1 MISRDMYQ
9 TIQLEGLFS
18 EYLPPC
24 FKLDEEMLE
33 LEPCKGSDSI
43 PPYSFTM
50 SRFTANEARRTLSI
64 PEIGAYLALNQYM
77 KNNNIIEELLEF
89 IENNPVSFSK
99 VIMNDGSIVKHD
111 QVYGGDETGDTE
123 VKSQYI
129 NNTVKKIILSAG
141 AKKVL
146 KLDIANCY
154 SSLYTHY
161 IPAILL
167 GYESANEEYKKD
179 LKKKAGDTYKKYK
192 RLDAK
197 IRQQNLNQTNGLL
210 VGPIV
215 SRIIVEGI
223 LTRID
228 KELKD
233 REVLYSR
240 YVDDYEVYLFDDDTE
255 RVKSLF
261 IAVLKKYG
269 FSLNYEKTEVIDF
282 PYYVVSNFDK
292 IIDAYR
298 ENVGDDYDLI
308 KIFNDFFAI
317 EKSGTKGAIRY
328 LLKSLEKSPIECD
341 NKQLLNS
348 YILTVMSNDSRS
360 LTRACSVLIKNHQ
373 DTGMSSDYI
382 KVLKRLLMI
391 NLERDYDLE
400 VIWLLYAL
408 IETRN
413 LAKDDNVVNAIV
425 NGNNELAKLMLL
437 RKGLVSSD
445 AIERIK
451 DSAKSWLLNYELY
464 AYGSLME
471 DELFERLAIKNYK
484 ELYKELKNKGLH
496 FCYQSNEDRGESV
509 TVS

>member
-1 MISRDMYQ
+1 MISSNIYR
-9 TIQLEGLFS
+9 TIKLEGFFS

-24 FKLDEEMLE
+24 FKLDEKALD
-33 LEPCKGSDSI
+33 LTPSTRSDSI
-43 PPYSFTM
+43 QPYSFTM
-50 SRFTANEARRTLSI
+50 SRFTENEARRTLSI

-77 KNNNIIEELLEF
+77 ENNEIIEELLEF

-123 VKSQYI
+123 AKSQYI

-141 AKKVL
+141 AKKIL

-167 GYESANEEYKKD
+167 GYESANEEYKKG
-179 LKKKAGDTYKKYK
+179 LKNEEASKTYKKYK
-192 RLDAK
+192 ELDEK

-228 KELKD
+228 IELK
-233 REVLYSR
+233 EKGILYSR
-240 YVDDYEVYLFDDDTE
+240 YVDDYEVYIFDDDTE

-292 IIDAYR
+292 IIDTYR
-298 ENVGDDYDLI
+298 ANVGDDYDLI

-373 DTGMSSDYI
+373 DTGMSGDYI

-408 IETRN
+408 IETGN
-413 LAKDDNVVNAIV
+413 LTDDDDIINEVV
-425 NGNNELAKLMLL
+425 NGNNELAKLMIF
-437 RKGLVSSD
+437 RKGLMSQDV
-445 AIERIK
+445 IERIK

-464 AYGSLME
+464 ANGILME
-471 DELFERLAIKNYK
+471 TELFERLTIKKNK
-484 ELYKELKNKGLH
+484 SLYKLLKKKGIH
-496 FCYQSNEDRGESV
+496 FCY
-509 TVS
+509 

>member
-1 MISRDMYQ
+1 MISSNVYR
-9 TIQLEGLFS
+9 TIQIEGFFS

-24 FKLDEEMLE
+24 FKLDEKVLN
-33 LEPCKGSDSI
+33 LTPCQKSDSI
-43 PPYSFTM
+43 QPYSFTM
-50 SRFTANEARRTLSI
+50 SRFTENEARRTLSI
-64 PEIGAYLALNQYM
+64 PEIGAYLALNQYI
-77 KNNNIIEELLEF
+77 KNNEIIEELLEF

-99 VIMNDGSIVKHD
+99 VIMKDGSIVKHD

-167 GYESANEEYKKD
+167 GYESANEDYKKG
-179 LKKKAGDTYKKYK
+179 LKNEEVSETFEKYK
-192 RLDAK
+192 ELDAK

-210 VGPIV
+210 VGPII

-228 KELKD
+228 IELKKKG
-233 REVLYSR
+233 VLYSR

-261 IAVLKKYG
+261 ISVLKKYG

-298 ENVGDDYDLI
+298 ASVGDDYDLI
-308 KIFNDFFAI
+308 KIFNEFFAI

-373 DTGMSSDYI
+373 DTGMSGDYI

-408 IETRN
+408 IETGN
-413 LAKDDNVVNAIV
+413 LTNDDIINEVV
-425 NGNNELAKLMLL
+425 NGNNELAKLMIF
-437 RKGLVSSD
+437 RKGLMSQD
-445 AIERIK
+445 EIERIK

-464 AYGSLME
+464 ANGILVE
-471 DELFERLAIKNYK
+471 TELFERLAIKKNK
-484 ELYKELKNKGLH
+484 SLYKSLKKNGIH
-496 FCYQSNEDRGESV
+496 FCY
-509 TVS
+509 

>member
-179 LKKKAGDTYKKYK
+179 LKK
-192 RLDAK
+192 RPV
-197 IRQQNLNQTNGLL
+197 IRTKN
-210 VGPIV
+210 
-215 SRIIVEGI
+215 
-223 LTRID
+223 TR
-228 KELKD
+228 
-233 REVLYSR
+233 
-240 YVDDYEVYLFDDDTE
+240 
-255 RVKSLF
+255 
-261 IAVLKKYG
+261 
-269 FSLNYEKTEVIDF
+269 
-282 PYYVVSNFDK
+282 
-292 IIDAYR
+292 
-298 ENVGDDYDLI
+298 DLMQ
-308 KIFNDFFAI
+308 
-317 EKSGTKGAIRY
+317 R
-328 LLKSLEKSPIECD
+328 
-341 NKQLLNS
+341 
-348 YILTVMSNDSRS
+348 
-360 LTRACSVLIKNHQ
+360 
-373 DTGMSSDYI
+373 
-382 KVLKRLLMI
+382 
-391 NLERDYDLE
+391 
-400 VIWLLYAL
+400 
-408 IETRN
+408 
-413 LAKDDNVVNAIV
+413 
-425 NGNNELAKLMLL
+425 
-437 RKGLVSSD
+437 
-445 AIERIK
+445 
-451 DSAKSWLLNYELY
+451 
-464 AYGSLME
+464 
-471 DELFERLAIKNYK
+471 
-484 ELYKELKNKGLH
+484 
-496 FCYQSNEDRGESV
+496 
-509 TVS
+509 